1 MNLPVAAVQWQ
12 ALIFGRKTWYF
23 LVAVSAIDA
32 FLIVLVASA
41 IYARAGEHLLHLYA
55 VLFFSTAAVAIIIVA
70 WALTRQ
76 TMAKVP
82 ILKKMYI
89 LALLPGITIGQM
101 ACALW
106 GHNLVWIIIAGT
118 VLQVS

>member
-1 MNLPVAAVQWQ
+1 MQWRS
-12 ALIFGRKTWYF
+12 LIYARKTWYY

-32 FLIVLVASA
+32 FVIVLVASA
-41 IYARAGEHLLHLYA
+41 IYARQGEHMLRLYS
-55 VLFFSTAAVAIIIVA
+55 VLFFGTAAITIMVVA

-76 TMAKVP
+76 ILRRIA

-89 LALLPGITIGQM
+89 LALLPGIAAAQM

-106 GHNLVWIIIAGT
+106 GHSIVWIIIAGT
-118 VLQVS
+118 ALQVC